1 MKLRITIDGKTYVAE
16 VETVDEEEPP
26 LTEYAPPYAPPA
38 APAYPEIRAAHL
50 DAAYAKT
57 CLSPVTG
64 LVTKVNIV
72 AGQAVAAGQL
82 LMVLEA
88 MKMETNLTAPRDA
101 HVKCVHAAAG
111 DSVKFNQLLI
121 EFE

>member
-1 MKLRITIDGKTYVAE
+1 LKLRITIDGKTYLAE
-16 VETVDEEEPP
+16 VEMVDEVEPP
-26 LTEYAPPYAPPA
+26 LTEYAPPYSPPA
-38 APAYPEIRAAHL
+38 GPTHPGIRAANL
-50 DAAYAKT
+50 DPGYAKT
-57 CLSPVTG
+57 CQSPVTG
-64 LVTKVNIV
+64 LVTKVNV
-72 AGQAVAAGQL
+72 VPGQAVAAGQL

-101 HVKCVHAAAG
+101 VVKSVHAAAG